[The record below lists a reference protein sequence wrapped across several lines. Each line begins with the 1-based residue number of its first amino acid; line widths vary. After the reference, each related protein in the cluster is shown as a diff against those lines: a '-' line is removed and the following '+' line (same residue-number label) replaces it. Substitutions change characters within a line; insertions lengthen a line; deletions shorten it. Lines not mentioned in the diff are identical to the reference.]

1 MKESKA
7 KALAISGTVLALLA
21 TLFHILGFSTPHWLE
36 SFKQANSRFDR
47 IGLWTACFH
56 NFGYDRDQLGKLYDG
71 CHWIYSYEYKPIFD
85 WLNPRW
91 LLAVQIMLTL
101 GLIMNVITCMMLLMG
116 RFEKGMSYRDFSSQF
131 TTSLCMFL
139 SAILTGISVTIFG
152 IKSDIDRL
160 WFPRPDQN
168 YLSWSFG
175 LMVVSG
181 FFGIFSG
188 MCLMFD
194 SFRIKWDEEKSSRQ
208 EQGYTSYKMNR
219 KQPPKYN

>member
-7 KALAISGTVLALLA
+7 RALALCGTAMALLSA
-21 TLFHILGFSTPHWLE
+21 FFHILGFSTPHWLE
-36 SFKQANSRFDR
+36 SFEQANTRFDR

-56 NFGYDRDQLGKLYDG
+56 NFGYDRDQLGKQYDG

-91 LLAVQIMLTL
+91 FLGVQVMETL
-101 GLIMNVITCMMLLMG
+101 VLIINMIVCVMLLMG
-116 RFEKGMSYRDFSSQF
+116 RFERGISYREFSSQF
-131 TTSLCMFL
+131 VTSIMMFL
-139 SAILTGISVTIFG
+139 SALLTAISITIFG
-152 IKSDIDRL
+152 IKSDVDRQ

-181 FFGIFSG
+181 FFAVFAA
-188 MCLMFD
+188 MCLLFD
-194 SFRIKWDEEKSSRQ
+194 SLRIKWEEDKQNRLQ
-208 EQGYTSYKMNR
+208 RGYTDYKM
-219 KQPPKYN
+219 KPVQPPQYS